1 MDYTQNKLYRPA
13 QRTLLTFEQVADAIP
28 IAFQRSEGAAPSL
41 KTIAKLLAQ
50 SSLETGNYQHMWN
63 FNFGNVKKRWSPD
76 DGSLFTMF
84 RCNEIIGGKVE
95 WFDPPHL
102 QTHFRAFETA
112 ADGVA
117 DWQRLILKGARY
129 APAKAL
135 LVDDHASGHDFAFK
149 LGECGYYTADKNL
162 YSNAVER
169 LTQSNLAKLEA
180 RAKAS
185 PQPATAE
192 TTPEEAAPLLTDAE
206 RDRIQGLIGLTAM
219 ESIYDYF
226 RGARVEEAGTV

>member
-13 QRTLLTFEQVADAIP
+13 KKTLLSFEEVADAIP
-28 IAFQRSEGAAPSL
+28 IAFERAEGKAPSL
-41 KTIAKLLAQ
+41 KTVAKLLAQ

-84 RCNEIIGGKVE
+84 RCNEILGGKVE

-102 QTHFRAFETA
+102 QTHFRAFDSA

-135 LVDDHASGHDFAFK
+135 LVDDSASGHDFAFK

-169 LTQSNLAKLEA
+169 LTQSNLTKLQA
-180 RAKAS
+180 RSKGS
-185 PQPATAE
+185 EKPTPAPA
-192 TTPEEAAPLLTDAE
+192 PAEAAPLLTDAE
-206 RDRIQGLIGLTAM
+206 RDHIQGLIGLTAM
-219 ESIYDYF
+219 DSIYDYF
-226 RGARVEEAGTV
+226 RGARVEESGTV